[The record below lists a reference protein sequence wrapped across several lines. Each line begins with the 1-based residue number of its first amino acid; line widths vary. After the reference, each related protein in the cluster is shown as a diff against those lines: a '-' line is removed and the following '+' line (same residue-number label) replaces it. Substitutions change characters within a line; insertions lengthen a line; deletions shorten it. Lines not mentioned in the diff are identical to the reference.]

1 MRFVERTSD
10 DLTRRL
16 PQARE
21 SGVAP
26 RAQFQKQAHLPI
38 ICPNFWPRKTL
49 RSTRQRLLTHTSNRD
64 EVPHPAAVPIFFN
77 IGCRSH
83 PCPRKCETHGGFHDP
98 RTANS
103 AIALVALFAELDWRL
118 RSAGNHGS
126 LDTAKGPAYHD
137 EHQTSFK
144 EQSENGKAHRESP

>member
-77 IGCRSH
+77 IGCRGH
-83 PCPRKCETHGGFHDP
+83 PCKPTVSFTFNQMISPDLFLRRAPAALPCRKQKL
-98 RTANS
+98 AQ
-103 AIALVALFAELDWRL
+103 A
-118 RSAGNHGS
+118 
-126 LDTAKGPAYHD
+126 
-137 EHQTSFK
+137 
-144 EQSENGKAHRESP
+144 